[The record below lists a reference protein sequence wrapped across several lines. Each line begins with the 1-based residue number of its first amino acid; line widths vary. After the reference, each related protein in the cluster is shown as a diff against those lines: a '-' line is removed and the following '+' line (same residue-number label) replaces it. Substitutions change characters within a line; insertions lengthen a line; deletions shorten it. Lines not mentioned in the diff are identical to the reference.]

1 MTKLK
6 KSRPIGVKLI
16 IACFY
21 VVIISQLFF
30 TDSISDIWLLV
41 PIVALFGY
49 LIFGFLKGKNSSRIL
64 SQVLIVLLLVVG
76 LIFLGAH
83 LFLPEYSKNIPKE
96 NYMPMIFDGLIRLV
110 PLVVALMYLNMKE
123 ARNYFSR

>member
-1 MTKLK
+1 MSKLQ
-6 KSRPIGVKLI
+6 KSRPIGVNLM
-16 IACFY
+16 IACFC

-41 PIVALFGY
+41 PVVVLFGY
-49 LIFGFLKGKNSSRIL
+49 LIFGFLKGKNLSRIL
-64 SQVLIVLLLVVG
+64 SQALIVLLLVVG
-76 LIFLGAH
+76 LIFLGVH

-96 NYMPMIFDGLIRLV
+96 NYIPMIFDSLLRLV

-123 ARNYFSR
+123 ARNYFSQ